1 MTFSRYFFCRYL
13 LRDEMNGLRSLC
25 SSSTST
31 QVSFRAVFV
40 SRELRQSDTAGQLL
54 PNELVEVPK
63 LGPVK
68 MATIKDLQLALTLLK
83 NAIIQLRV
91 RDLESSNTI
100 SVYLDLRRTTYIC
113 GMLPGK

>member
-1 MTFSRYFFCRYL
+1 
-13 LRDEMNGLRSLC
+13 MNGFCSLC

-31 QVSFRAVFV
+31 QVSLRGVIV
-40 SRELRQSDTAGQLL
+40 NRELRQSDSASQLL
-54 PNELVEVPK
+54 PNELVEVANI
-63 LGPVK
+63 GPVK

-83 NAIIQLRV
+83 NTIIQLRV

>member
-1 MTFSRYFFCRYL
+1 
-13 LRDEMNGLRSLC
+13 MNGFCSLC

-31 QVSFRAVFV
+31 QVSLRGVIV
-40 SRELRQSDTAGQLL
+40 NRELRQSDSASQLL
-54 PNELVEVPK
+54 PNELVEVAN
-63 LGPVK
+63 LGPVT

-83 NAIIQLRV
+83 NTIIQLRV

>member
-1 MTFSRYFFCRYL
+1 
-13 LRDEMNGLRSLC
+13 MNGFC
-25 SSSTST
+25 SFCISSTST
-31 QVSFRAVFV
+31 QVSLRGVIV
-40 SRELRQSDTAGQLL
+40 NRELRQSDSASQLL
-54 PNELVEVPK
+54 PNELVEVAN
-63 LGPVK
+63 LGPVT

-83 NAIIQLRV
+83 NTIIQLRV